1 MGNEGKQSGYKAA
14 QSIYDEA
21 TLPLTTEQIK
31 QVDLKVQQYLKTHTV
46 RYQKRIKDYEYTLD
60 SFQ

>member
-1 MGNEGKQSGYKAA
+1 MGNEGKQSGYKTA

-31 QVDLKVQQYLKTHTV
+31 QVDVRVQQYLKTHTV
-46 RYQKRIKDYEYTLD
+46 RYQKRINDYEYTVD
-60 SFQ
+60 SFK